1 MGPPLGAA
9 DAKNPAGGAAMKM
22 LLILAGL
29 GQIGLAFA
37 SLAVPR
43 VLHWARDTKRMRP
56 IVRQLFH
63 TYAAYIWAT
72 NLLMG
77 LLSCLHP
84 EWLLDGA
91 PLARAVAGYIT
102 LYWGAR
108 LLIQFFYY
116 DRSIRPKG
124 GQWIFA
130 ERSLVGLFT
139 YLTAVYGFLTATGG

>member
-1 MGPPLGAA
+1 MTT
-9 DAKNPAGGAAMKM
+9 
-22 LLILAGL
+22 LLRLAGC
-29 GQIGLAFA
+29 GQIVLALA
-37 SLAVPR
+37 SLAVPK
-43 VLHWARDTKRMRP
+43 VLDWAKDTKRMRP

-63 TYAAYIWAT
+63 TYAVYIWAT

-77 LLSCLHP
+77 LLSCFHP

-116 DRSIRPKG
+116 DRSERPPG
-124 GQWIFA
+124 FQWALA
-130 ERSLVGLFT
+130 EWSLVGLFAC
-139 YLTAVYGFLTATGG
+139 LTAIYGHITLTGG